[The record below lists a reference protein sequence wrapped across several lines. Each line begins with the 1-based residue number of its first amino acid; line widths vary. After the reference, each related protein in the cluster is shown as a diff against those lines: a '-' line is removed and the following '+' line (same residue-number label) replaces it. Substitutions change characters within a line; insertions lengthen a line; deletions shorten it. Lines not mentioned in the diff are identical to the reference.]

1 MQPLHVLA
9 VPPPM
14 SLVDYKFASGDKCPA
29 KTGRIT
35 SQGACKRAAIALGI
49 DSYWFDSSSSPSGCF
64 ATEVTPKNDGD
75 SIVAFNSNMA
85 GSKGPGQK
93 LLCAAGAP
101 FQPTGL
107 GVTWRRPSQHRGLS
121 PRPCRSAP
129 TV

>member
-1 MQPLHVLA
+1 
-9 VPPPM
+9 M
-14 SLVDYKFASGDKCPA
+14 SFVDYKFASGDKCPA

-75 SIVAFNSNMA
+75 SIVAFNSNMV

-101 FQPTGL
+101 FPTH
-107 GVTWRRPSQHRGLS
+107 RPRGDVATPFTAPRAQS
-121 PRPCRSAP
+121 PAI
-129 TV
+129 